1 MLPIFV
7 KILILTN
14 ETLPKPFEDGSNE
27 LSLYEPTKNGLQ
39 ASKQLFSYS

>member
-14 ETLPKPFEDGSNE
+14 ETLPKPFEDGGNE
-27 LSLYEPTKNGLQ
+27 LSLYEPMKNGLQ
-39 ASKQLFSYS
+39 ASKQLLSYS

>member
-14 ETLPKPFEDGSNE
+14 KTLPKPFEDGGNE
-27 LSLYEPTKNGLQ
+27 LSLYEPMKNSLQ
-39 ASKQLFSYS
+39 AGKQLLSYS